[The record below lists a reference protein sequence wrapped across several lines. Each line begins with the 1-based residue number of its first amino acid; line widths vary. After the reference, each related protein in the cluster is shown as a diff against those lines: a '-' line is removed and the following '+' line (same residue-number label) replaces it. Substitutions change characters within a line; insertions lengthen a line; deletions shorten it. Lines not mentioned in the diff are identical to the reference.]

1 MLYDQSGEMTMSM
14 TLSVTDFKA
23 RCLELFDRLQDGR
36 LDRIDVTRRGKL
48 VAVVESPAR
57 HDEADA
63 RCVHGSM
70 ASMTIIPDDFDLT
83 APVFDGPIDAED
95 GILHR

>member
-1 MLYDQSGEMTMSM
+1 MSM

-36 LDRIDVTRRGKL
+36 LDRVDVTRRGKL

-57 HDEADA
+57 HDEAEA
-63 RCVHGSM
+63 RSIHGSM
-70 ASMTIIPDDFDLT
+70 AAMTIIPDDFDLT
-83 APVFDGPIDAED
+83 APVFEGSIDAEE
-95 GILHR
+95 GIIHR